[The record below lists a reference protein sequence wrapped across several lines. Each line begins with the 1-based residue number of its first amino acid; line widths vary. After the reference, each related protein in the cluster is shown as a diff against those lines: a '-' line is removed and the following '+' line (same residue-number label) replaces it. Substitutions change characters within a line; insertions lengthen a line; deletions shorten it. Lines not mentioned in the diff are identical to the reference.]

1 MGFWRKNGVGLV
13 LAAVLAA
20 ASIALAR
27 LPVLQNWG
35 IGALTVAIVVGMV
48 LGNSVFA
55 RVAASAGA
63 GVDFARTRLLRAGI
77 VLYGFRITFSQIAQV
92 GWTGVLIDAVMLS
105 ATFLLA
111 CYLGKRLQMDEDTA
125 MLIGAGASVCGA
137 AAVMGAE
144 PVVKADAHKTAV
156 AVATV
161 VVFGTVAMF
170 AYPLLY
176 PWLGMNEHAY
186 GLYVGSTVHE
196 VAQVVVAGN
205 AISESAAAVAVIEKM
220 LRVMLL
226 APFLLVLGAW
236 LSRRRP
242 DTHGGKHRI
251 ALPWF
256 VLGFIAVAGL
266 NSLQWLPTAWVEML
280 VQIDT
285 FILAMAMAA
294 LGLRTQAAAVRQAG
308 AKPLLLAAMLAVFL
322 LVGGYAVNV
331 GLVALMS

>member
-1 MGFWRKNGVGLV
+1 MNFWRKNGAGLV
-13 LAAVLAA
+13 LAAALAA

-48 LGNSVFA
+48 LGNSVFV

-77 VLYGFRITFSQIAQV
+77 VLYGFRITFSQIVQV

-226 APFLLVLGAW
+226 APFLLVLGVW

-251 ALPWF
+251 VLPWF

-266 NSLQWLPTAWVEML
+266 NSLQWLPMAWVEML

-331 GLVALMS
+331 GINALML

>member
-1 MGFWRKNGVGLV
+1 MNFWCKNGVGLV

-20 ASIALAR
+20 TSIALAR

-55 RVAASAGA
+55 RVVAGAGA

-105 ATFLLA
+105 ATFVLA

-170 AYPLLY
+170 VYPLLY

-205 AISESAAAVAVIEKM
+205 AIGETAAAVAVIEKM

-226 APFLLVLGAW
+226 APFLLVLGVW

-242 DTHGGKHRI
+242 DTHGGKHHI